1 MADIALATA
10 GRVEV
15 VGIPVRQATYV
26 AGEALNA
33 GAPIVINSTGAAVH
47 ADANDAGPPIRNA
60 NVRGITTRPAVSGE
74 SVTVLLEGRMDGFDF
89 TSQAYTTRI
98 FVSDTVGALA
108 DAAGT
113 ASLPIGYVE
122 PAGAHPIT
130 SARDKIL
137 HVNIPA

>member
-1 MADIALATA
+1 MADIALVTA

-15 VGIPVRQATYV
+15 VGLPVRERTYV
-26 AGEALNA
+26 AGEAINA
-33 GAPIVINSTGAAVH
+33 GAPIVLNTSGAAVH

-60 NVRGITTRPAVSGE
+60 NIRGIAMRAADSGQP
-74 SVTVLLEGRMDGFDF
+74 VTVMLEGWLDGYDF
-89 TSQAYTTRI
+89 TNQAFTTRI

-113 ASLPIGYVE
+113 ASLPIGYVDV
-122 PAGAHPIT
+122 AGANPIT
-130 SARDKIL
+130 AGRDKIL